1 MRRGALLSNAL
12 RANASPPSK
21 PRAPSCALAPTCC
34 YPKDLVVATPRQCQ
48 RRRNHTSTS
57 PEQHRR
63 QHDPGAATVAAQATS
78 TSTTTTTTAKTAKT
92 TIPTA
97 GITVPAPH
105 HDVLAPSA
113 AAANPPP
120 TTRPPPLHLPSK
132 PDPAPPLFSRPGLS
146 YLYAT
151 GVAYLKFYRTALR
164 HVVFTNTRLL
174 YPSSS
179 SSSPSSSSSSSPSS
193 SSSSSPSSSS
203 SCSPPSPASPD
214 DPQSPTPG
222 EVGADHRRPPL
233 PGTRAHL
240 HLRLRWRHD
249 IRRLP
254 LFALIL
260 LVCGELTPLA
270 VLALPRAVPLA
281 CRIPRQVEGLLRS
294 AESRRAEGRAE
305 AARRMAA
312 VAVAESS
319 SKSGRGGGEEE
330 EAEVP
335 VEVMAKVLGLPV
347 RPWTPAFVLRPRV
360 LRRLRFLAVD
370 DALLIRAGGAA
381 ALVGDEVRLACA
393 DRGIDV
399 LGRGEAELR
408 EALARWLRLTDA
420 TRLGGEGRE
429 RAVRRLLL
437 LKDSEWQE
445 AKREED
451 VA

>member
-21 PRAPSCALAPTCC
+21 PRAPSRALVPTCC

-63 QHDPGAATVAAQATS
+63 QHDPGAATVVAAQATS
-78 TSTTTTTTAKTAKT
+78 TTTAAATTATTTATT

-97 GITVPAPH
+97 GITAGITAAAPH

-179 SSSPSSSSSSSPSS
+179 SSSSSSSH
-193 SSSSSPSSSS
+193 
-203 SCSPPSPASPD
+203 SPPSPASPD
-214 DPQSPTPG
+214 DPQSATPG
-222 EVGADHRRPPL
+222 EVPGADRRPPPPL

-281 CRIPRQVEGLLRS
+281 CRIPRQVEGLLRT

-305 AARRMAA
+305 AARWM

-319 SKSGRGGGEEE
+319 SSKSGRGEEE
-330 EAEVP
+330 EEDAEVP
-335 VEVMAKVLGLPV
+335 VEVMAKVLGLTV

-437 LKDSEWQE
+437 VRDSEWQE

>member
-21 PRAPSCALAPTCC
+21 PRAPSCALVPTCC
-34 YPKDLVVATPRQCQ
+34 YPKDLVATPRQCQ

-63 QHDPGAATVAAQATS
+63 QHDPGAATAAAQA
-78 TSTTTTTTAKTAKT
+78 TTTTTT
-92 TIPTA
+92 TIPTT
-97 GITVPAPH
+97 GIAAAAPH
-105 HDVLAPSA
+105 HDVLAPS
-113 AAANPPP
+113 AANPPP

-132 PDPAPPLFSRPGLS
+132 PDPAPPIFSRPGLS

-151 GVAYLKFYRTALR
+151 GLAYLKFYKTGLR

-179 SSSPSSSSSSSPSS
+179 SSSSSFFY
-193 SSSSSPSSSS
+193 
-203 SCSPPSPASPD
+203 SPPSPASPND
-214 DPQSPTPG
+214 SQSATPG
-222 EVGADHRRPPL
+222 EVGADRRPPL

-305 AARRMAA
+305 AARWM
-312 VAVAESS
+312 VAVVES
-319 SKSGRGGGEEE
+319 SKSGRGEGEVEEKGKGKEAAAEE

-335 VEVMAKVLGLPV
+335 VEVMAKVLGLTV

-381 ALVGDEVRLACA
+381 ALVEDEVRLACA

-399 LGRGEAELR
+399 LGRGVAELR

-420 TRLGGEGRE
+420 TRLGEEGRE

-437 LKDSEWQE
+437 VKDSEWKE
-445 AKREED
+445 EKREED